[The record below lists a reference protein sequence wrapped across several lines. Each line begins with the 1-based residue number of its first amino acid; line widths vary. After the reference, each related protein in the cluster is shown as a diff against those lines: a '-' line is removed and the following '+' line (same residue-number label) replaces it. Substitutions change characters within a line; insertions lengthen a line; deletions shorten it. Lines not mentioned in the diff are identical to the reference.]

1 MSKALINKDIVS
13 WALRR
18 AGVSEAELADRLNIR
33 EEKVVSWTL
42 GNDHPT
48 FIQAQTAAK
57 VLGIPFGYFYL
68 QKPPEEDLPL
78 MDFRTVGSVGRNLDV
93 NTKNLLQDILY
104 KRDWFKEYRVQQGYE
119 KVSFIGSA
127 SQDMPPALVAKMISQ
142 TLSLGPRPKKGT
154 FEEYLKFLVAQAEN
168 AGIWVMRT
176 SMVGNNTH
184 RPLSVNMFRGV
195 AISDPLVPLI
205 LINSRDVKS
214 AQIFTLAHEL
224 AHLWLGE
231 SGISNVDLGAPRRDR
246 VAGIEAFCNKVAAEI
261 LTPKNEFLKHW
272 RRHISLNEQVDE
284 LAGMFKV
291 SRVVIAR
298 RALDCRL
305 ISYEEYS
312 TFYQREQARWD
323 DEAEKRKDKSGSV
336 PQHVMLPIRYGR
348 SFTRSVLTEA
358 VRGTMLL
365 REAASLLGAKPSKMK
380 AIYNK
385 LQA

>member
-33 EEKVVSWTL
+33 EEKVASWTL

-78 MDFRTVGSVGRNLDV
+78 MDFRTVGSVERNLDV

-127 SQDMPPALVAKMISQ
+127 SQDMPPELVAKMISQ
-142 TLSLGPRPKKGT
+142 TLSLGPRPQKGT

-195 AISDPLVPLI
+195 AISDSVVPLI

-231 SGISNVDLGAPRRDR
+231 SGISNVDLGAPRPAR
-246 VAGIEAFCNKVAAEI
+246 VSGIEAFCNKVAAEI
-261 LTPKNEFLKHW
+261 LTPRNEFLEHW
-272 RRHISLNEQVDE
+272 RRYISLDEQVDE

-305 ISYEEYS
+305 INYEEYS

-323 DEAEKRKDKSGSV
+323 HEAEKRKDKSGSV

-358 VRGTMLL
+358 ARGSMLL